1 MQPPRSE
8 TAPLLWLGGGAVN
21 WLGALVGLVG
31 LCLTTSVPAQSYPT
45 RPVTIVVTAA
55 AGGLTDLV
63 ARAVGQQLSEM
74 WGKPVVR
81 GYPDTATSDR
91 PGAPSGRIA
100 KDREPMENFAHLKHE
115 IHQAE
120 ATLLTKLRSLRRDL
134 RRTQGQ
140 EGRGDAHL
148 AATELTTGQRI
159 ADIVAASMGSWNFII
174 IQSIILVIW
183 IILNVT
189 AYVEQWDPY
198 PFILLNL
205 ALSFQAAYAAPFIM
219 MSQNRQQ
226 DIDRKA
232 AENDHQINI
241 KAELEIELLHQKI
254 DQLRET
260 EVLNLTQAVKE
271 LTGILRKAKIEPGP
285 AAIN

>member
-1 MQPPRSE
+1 
-8 TAPLLWLGGGAVN
+8 
-21 WLGALVGLVG
+21 
-31 LCLTTSVPAQSYPT
+31 
-45 RPVTIVVTAA
+45 
-55 AGGLTDLV
+55 
-63 ARAVGQQLSEM
+63 
-74 WGKPVVR
+74 
-81 GYPDTATSDR
+81 
-91 PGAPSGRIA
+91 
-100 KDREPMENFAHLKHE
+100 MENLAHLRHDL
-115 IHQAE
+115 HQAE
-120 ATLLTKLRSLRRDL
+120 ALLLTKLRSLRRDL

-140 EGRGDAHL
+140 GGRDGAQL
-148 AATELTTGQRI
+148 AASELSAGQRI
-159 ADIVAASMGSWNFII
+159 ADTVAATMGSWTFII
-174 IQSIILVIW
+174 IQSVILLIW

-232 AENDHQINI
+232 AETDHQINI

-260 EVLNLTQAVKE
+260 EVLHLTEAVKE